1 MGISVPDEVFEK
13 DILVIGSGIAGLS
26 AAYFASKQGADVILL
41 TKGFAGKSGCSVQ
54 AAQFGGG
61 IVFLPE
67 KDQYAYFRSRLFN
80 FIGDQ
85 ELAWQIVKGIN
96 EVNPA
101 KVLEEIGVLWRRKDD
116 GSILVTAMRLNKEGQ
131 PALPFYLWSEKMG
144 DTAKTVS
151 SSLRQEI
158 LRRGVEILDNTTCTK
173 LLTKEGEVVGATA
186 YNYEQGLFI
195 LVKAKSVILATGSAK
210 LWKYH
215 TEAREAVGEGYI
227 LALEAGAQLVNM
239 EFNTYHEAE
248 MVWPWSLHLGNLYLY
263 THGGFGVAKDPKTGK
278 YKTFAPS
285 KFYNMKGEEFSI
297 THKLGERMA
306 VELQIQKGF
315 ARKDGGYYVSFEGR
329 DPEFME
335 AFYYQFNALKHL
347 GIDIIKDKIEV
358 RTSCHNMIG
367 GIKIKPGTAETNVPG
382 LFACGAVASECLGL
396 HNCMVSA
403 SWAANSAVKR
413 AKEIKVPIIDFDQ
426 VKEEENRVL
435 NWLRRTRDMIGDGI
449 PPIKIKREIMDI
461 MWEKCNYM
469 KCEEDLVEALRQ
481 LRMIREKMMPR
492 MFLRT
497 NTQKWNYDLV
507 EALEVPR
514 MLLCAEIIVTASL
527 MRKESRGDF
536 QRKDYPETD
545 NKNWL
550 KNIVIKFENGKL
562 KFDLVP
568 VKLTYVRPEE

>member
-1 MGISVPDEVFEK
+1 MPDEVYEK
-13 DILVIGSGIAGLS
+13 EVLIIGGGIAGLS
-26 AAYFASKQGADVILL
+26 AAYFATKQGADVILL

-61 IVFLPE
+61 IIFLPE
-67 KDQYAYFRSRLFN
+67 EDRYAYFKARLFN
-80 FIGDQ
+80 FMADQ
-85 ELAWQIVKGIN
+85 ELAWQLIKGID

-101 KVLEEIGVLWRRKDD
+101 RVLEEIGVLWRRRDD
-116 GSILVTAMRLNKEGQ
+116 GSILVTAMRLNKKGE
-131 PALPFYLWSEKMG
+131 PSLPYYLWSEKMG
-144 DTAKTVS
+144 DTAKTIS
-151 SSLRQEI
+151 SALRQEI
-158 LRRGVEILDNTTCTK
+158 LRRGVEILDNTVCTK
-173 LLTKEGEVVGATA
+173 LLTKGGEVVGATA
-186 YNYEQGLFI
+186 YDYEQGRFI
-195 LVKAKSVILATGSAK
+195 LLKAKSVILATGSAK

-215 TEAREAVGEGYI
+215 TEARESVGEGYI

-239 EFNTYHEAE
+239 EFMAYHDAE

-263 THGGFGVAKDPKTGK
+263 THGGFGAAKDLTGK
-278 YKTFAPS
+278 YKSFSPS

-306 VELQIQKGF
+306 IELQIQKGL

-329 DPEFME
+329 DPEFIE
-335 AFYYQFNALKHL
+335 EFFYQANALKHL
-347 GIDIIKDKIEV
+347 GIDISKDKIEV

-367 GIKIKPGTAETNVPG
+367 GIKIKPRTAETGVPG
-382 LFACGAVASECLGL
+382 LYACGAVASQCLGL

-413 AKEIKVPIIDFDQ
+413 AKEIEAPTIDLDQ

-435 NWLRRTRDMIGDGI
+435 SWLSRTKDTVGDGI
-449 PPIKIKREIMDI
+449 PPIKIKRKIMDI

-469 KCEEDLVEALRQ
+469 KCEEDLLEALQQ
-481 LRMIREKMMPR
+481 LRMIREEMMPR
-492 MFLRT
+492 MVLRS
-497 NTQKWNYDLV
+497 NTKRWNYDLV

-527 MRKESRGDF
+527 MRKESRGYF

-545 NKNWL
+545 DKNWL

-562 KFDLVP
+562 KFDTVP
-568 VKLTYVRPEE
+568 VKLTYVRPWE